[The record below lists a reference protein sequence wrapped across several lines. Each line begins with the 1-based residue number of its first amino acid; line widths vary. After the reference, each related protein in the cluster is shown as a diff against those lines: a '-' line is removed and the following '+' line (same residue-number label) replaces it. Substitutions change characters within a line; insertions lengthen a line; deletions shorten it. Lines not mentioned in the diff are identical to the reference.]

1 MDQEKFKTAV
11 REMRYWQKKYF
22 KFRNPAALRESKEY
36 ERQVDQMLAEDK
48 QPKLFDQ

>member
-11 REMRYWQKKYF
+11 REMRHWQKKYF
-22 KFRNPAALRESKEY
+22 KFRNPVALQESRSY
-36 ERQVDQMLAEDK
+36 EKQVDQMLAEDE